1 MNSIL
6 FTLALLYLLFL
17 RWSALIQVFLAPVAD
32 LPVLRLGNLR
42 NLVRFLVIGLAFGI
56 LLTAVL
62 RRPVS
67 PLAGKWTVDRL
78 VRNRDTVKAMAWLT
92 DSAAWT
98 TLYIEGRGALAFCPN
113 PYIYDPHKSEG
124 FQYTYDSVQH
134 QMALVRLANRKDT
147 ARFRV
152 SGYDG
157 RKMQWDGIIDDDTL
171 SMELSRFHNPQ

>member
-1 MNSIL
+1 LNSIL

-78 VRNRDTVKAMAWLT
+78 VRNR
-92 DSAAWT
+92 AAWT